1 MKIFDMYYQLNKGN
15 SVFLLHTQ
23 LHEPIQNFH
32 LSSNHVHMLKTKG
45 LLWSYKKD
53 FSQTFPHIHIMYLKS
68 AHEHS
73 QAIFLASPLFIP
85 RNAFH
90 NHSFHMKS
98 KPLFPSS

>member
-1 MKIFDMYYQLNKGN
+1 MFLMKIFDMYYQLNKGN

-53 FSQTFPHIHIMYLKS
+53 FLKLFHTFT
-68 AHEHS
+68 
-73 QAIFLASPLFIP
+73 
-85 RNAFH
+85 
-90 NHSFHMKS
+90 
-98 KPLFPSS
+98 